1 MQSSGIISL
10 FIIVANFF
18 ASYQGFKNH
27 LFYDKYSF
35 KVDNILLYKDYK
47 RIVTAGFLHVNW
59 MHLIFNMLAFYFFS
73 SGLESAIGGINFLI
87 IYFAGLVGGNLLTL
101 LLHKDDGG
109 YSSVGASGA
118 IAGVIFTTIAL
129 TPGMKIG
136 LLFLPISIPAWLF
149 GLLYILYSIYGIR
162 SKKDNI
168 GHDAHLGGALV
179 GMAVGLIMYP
189 AAIAS
194 NYVTILIISL
204 PAMAFIILIINQ
216 PSLLLI
222 DNLFYK
228 RNRQLNVED
237 KYNLKRKTREHEID
251 DILEKIHKKGM
262 DSLTKKEKTMLKEFS
277 KQSQ

>member
-1 MQSSGIISL
+1 MESSGIISL
-10 FIIVANFF
+10 FIIVATCLV
-18 ASYQGFKNH
+18 SYKGFKDH
-27 LFYDKYSF
+27 PLYDQYAF
-35 KVDNILLYKDYK
+35 RVDNILLYKDYK

-73 SGLESAIGGINFLI
+73 TGLESSIGGLNFLI
-87 IYFAGLVGGNLLTL
+87 IYFAGLIGGNLLTL

-129 TPGMKIG
+129 VPGMKIG

-149 GLLYILYSIYGIR
+149 GLLYTLYSIYGIR
-162 SKKDNI
+162 SNKDNI
-168 GHDAHLGGALV
+168 GHDTHLGGALV

-189 AAIAS
+189 SALLT

-204 PAMAFIILIINQ
+204 PAIIFIILIIKK
-216 PSLLLI
+216 PSVLLI
-222 DNLFYK
+222 DNLFYTRNK
-228 RNRQLNVED
+228 RLNVED
-237 KYNLKRKTREHEID
+237 RYNLKKRAKEQEID
-251 DILEKIHKKGM
+251 DILEKIHTKGM
-262 DSLTKKEKTMLKEFS
+262 SSLTRKERMMLKEFS

>member
-10 FIIVANFF
+10 FIIVANFI

-27 LFYDKYSF
+27 LFYDKFSF

-87 IYFAGLVGGNLLTL
+87 IYFAGLVSGNLLTL

-136 LLFLPISIPAWLF
+136 LFFLPISIPAWLF

-194 NYVTILIISL
+194 NYPTILIISL

-228 RNRQLNVED
+228 RSRQLNVED
-237 KYNLKRKTREHEID
+237 RYNLKRKTREHEID
-251 DILEKIHKKGM
+251 DILEKIHKRGM
-262 DSLTKKEKTMLKEFS
+262 DSLTKKERTMLKEFS

>member
-1 MQSSGIISL
+1 M
-10 FIIVANFF
+10 
-18 ASYQGFKNH
+18 
-27 LFYDKYSF
+27 FYDKFSF

-59 MHLIFNMLAFYFFS
+59 MHLLFNMFAFYFFS
-73 SGLESAIGGINFLI
+73 MGLESAIGGINFLI

-136 LLFLPISIPAWLF
+136 LFFLPISIPAWLF

-194 NYVTILIISL
+194 NYPTILIISL

-228 RNRQLNVED
+228 RSRQLNVED
-237 KYNLKRKTREHEID
+237 RYNLKRKTREHEID
-251 DILEKIHKKGM
+251 DILEKIHKRGM
-262 DSLTKKEKTMLKEFS
+262 DSLTKKERTMLKEFS

>member
-10 FIIVANFF
+10 FIIIANVFV
-18 ASYQGFKNH
+18 SYQGFKNH

-47 RIVTAGFLHVNW
+47 RLVTAGFLHVNW

-73 SGLESAIGGINFLI
+73 TGLESAIGGINFLI
-87 IYFAGLVGGNLLTL
+87 IYFAGLLGGNLLTL
-101 LLHKDDGG
+101 LLHKGDGG

-129 TPGMKIG
+129 IPGMKIG

-189 AAIAS
+189 SAIAS
-194 NYVTILIISL
+194 NYVTILIVSL
-204 PAMAFIILIINQ
+204 PAIAFIILIINQ

-228 RNRQLNVED
+228 RNKQLNVED
-237 KYNLKRKTREHEID
+237 RYNLRRRAKETEID
-251 DILEKIHKKGM
+251 DILEKIHKRGM
-262 DSLTKKEKTMLKEFS
+262 SSLTKKERMMLKEFS